1 MNQKKGL
8 EKPFIYKINSR
19 WIVFVSLF
27 ALIIPF
33 LIWSQFAS
41 LDQISHAQGQVI
53 AVAKTQEIQAA
64 IDGVIEKIY
73 VKEGQKVFK
82 DQKLVN
88 LEKEKAKAA
97 YEDSRSKVAAL
108 KAAVA
113 RLEAEVY
120 GKPLN
125 FPVLSKEYPEF
136 IANQTELYKRRQQAV
151 NDQVSA
157 LSESLSLAKQ
167 ELDNNLPLLKT
178 GDIGSSEV
186 IRLKRQVA
194 DLKGQISN
202 AKNKYFQDS
211 QTELTKTQEDLS
223 TKEQEMMDRKVNL
236 ERTEIISPMN
246 AYVKNIIITTRGA
259 NVRSGDVIMELV
271 PYGDR
276 LVIEAKLPP
285 TDISFI
291 RVGQKAA
298 VKLDAYDYSIYG
310 IFDGKVSYISPD
322 ALVEKTPQGD
332 KFYYRVRITLENTKL
347 IAKNGKEIEVTPG
360 MTTQVDIITGSRTVW
375 EYITKPVTKTMHEAF
390 GER

>member
-33 LIWSQFAS
+33 FIWSQFAS

-108 KAAVA
+108 KATVA

-125 FPVLSKEYPEF
+125 FTVLSKEYPEF

-223 TKEQEMMDRKVNL
+223 TREQEMMDRKVNL
-236 ERTEIISPMN
+236 ERTEIVSPMN

-285 TDISFI
+285 TDISFV

>member
-53 AVAKTQEIQAA
+53 AVAKTQEIQAS

-82 DQKLVN
+82 SQKLVN

-157 LSESLSLAKQ
+157 LGESLSLAKQ

-236 ERTEIISPMN
+236 ERTEIVSPMN

-347 IAKNGKEIEVTPG
+347 IAKNGKEIEVIPG

>member
-53 AVAKTQEIQAA
+53 AVAKTQEIQAS

-82 DQKLVN
+82 SQKLVN

-157 LSESLSLAKQ
+157 LGESLSLAKQ
-167 ELDNNLPLLKT
+167 ELDNNLQLLKT

-236 ERTEIISPMN
+236 ERTEIVSPMN

>member
-108 KAAVA
+108 KATVA

-236 ERTEIISPMN
+236 ERTEIVSPMN

-285 TDISFI
+285 TDISFV

>member
-108 KAAVA
+108 KATVA

-125 FPVLSKEYPEF
+125 FTALSKEYPEF
-136 IANQTELYKRRQQAV
+136 IANQTELYKR
-151 NDQVSA
+151 
-157 LSESLSLAKQ
+157 
-167 ELDNNLPLLKT
+167 
-178 GDIGSSEV
+178 
-186 IRLKRQVA
+186 
-194 DLKGQISN
+194 
-202 AKNKYFQDS
+202 
-211 QTELTKTQEDLS
+211 
-223 TKEQEMMDRKVNL
+223 
-236 ERTEIISPMN
+236 
-246 AYVKNIIITTRGA
+246 
-259 NVRSGDVIMELV
+259 
-271 PYGDR
+271 
-276 LVIEAKLPP
+276 
-285 TDISFI
+285 
-291 RVGQKAA
+291 
-298 VKLDAYDYSIYG
+298 
-310 IFDGKVSYISPD
+310 
-322 ALVEKTPQGD
+322 
-332 KFYYRVRITLENTKL
+332 
-347 IAKNGKEIEVTPG
+347 
-360 MTTQVDIITGSRTVW
+360 
-375 EYITKPVTKTMHEAF
+375 
-390 GER
+390 